1 MEAIRK
7 ELQVI
12 ADGLQ
17 TLARQ
22 TESLI
27 SSLPPPNSVR
37 KTPKKTK
44 KTAAPTSVAKAG
56 VRKATPSRVKASKA
70 SARRMDRNQ
79 VMKLIL
85 DMRSD
90 GASFEDIAQHL
101 HSNGIPTFSGR
112 GRWRKQTVH
121 KLHQQSA

>member
-1 MEAIRK
+1 MEAMKK
-7 ELQVI
+7 ELQAI

-17 TLARQ
+17 SLARQ

-27 SSLPPPNSVR
+27 SNLSPPEPA
-37 KTPKKTK
+37 KKKAKRTAK
-44 KTAAPTSVAKAG
+44 AAKTAGHAKVNA
-56 VRKATPSRVKASKA
+56 RKATATRGKSKKTV
-70 SARRMDRNQ
+70 SKRMDRNQ
-79 VMKLIL
+79 VMKLIV
-85 DMRSD
+85 DMRSG

-101 HSNGIPTFSGR
+101 HSTGIPTFSGR